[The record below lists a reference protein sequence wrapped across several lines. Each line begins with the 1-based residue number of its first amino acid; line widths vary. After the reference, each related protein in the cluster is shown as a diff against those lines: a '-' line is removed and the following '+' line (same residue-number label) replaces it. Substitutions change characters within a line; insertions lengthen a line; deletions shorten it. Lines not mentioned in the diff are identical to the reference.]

1 MFSKLLLVLGIAFGY
16 GSNLTLETPQK
27 SYDIVYD
34 YDSSNNDNFYYYA
47 SLFPEWSV
55 NWLNNATMVITAT
68 IQTSD
73 LLEMPDKVFDYF
85 YLGSFGVDY
94 EFSSLCFSMP
104 YVQSFYLDSPLNISF
119 PFIKSDNNVL
129 YDKTLFPE
137 VLFVYQITVYFGYNI
152 ETNAR
157 VYAEYGFIYEVAFTN
172 ELGIANYYTDLQ
184 DVAYNDG
191 YTDGYNEGANDF
203 YDDGYDNGYNDGYS
217 DGELYGFT
225 DGYYEGLQD
234 GYQIGFSDAE
244 YVGDGTWL
252 GNLVFGTIGGIVG
265 FLFALSDFEV
275 LGVSIMSIITLFV
288 AIGIVR
294 LLLKVLR

>member
-1 MFSKLLLVLGIAFGY
+1 MFSKLLLVLGVAFSY
-16 GSNLTLETPQK
+16 GSNLMLKTSQK
-27 SYDIVYD
+27 VYNRSYSYD
-34 YDSSNNDNFYYYA
+34 STNNENFYYYN
-47 SLFPEWSV
+47 SLFSDWSIQ
-55 NWLNNATMVITAT
+55 WLGNGNSMVITAV
-68 IQTSD
+68 IQTSY

-85 YLGSFGVDY
+85 YLGNFGDEYDFYNVVIFYPSYSF
-94 EFSSLCFSMP
+94 LIN
-104 YVQSFYLDSPLNISF
+104 SPLNNSF
-119 PFIKSDNNVL
+119 PFVKSNDYVF
-129 YDKTLFPE
+129 YDKSLFPE
-137 VLFVYQITVYFGYNI
+137 TSFVYEITVNFGYNI
-152 ETNAR
+152 ESNAR

-184 DVAYNDG
+184 NIAYNDG

-203 YDDGYDNGYNDGYS
+203 YEVGYDDGYYDGYQ
-217 DGELYGFT
+217 DGDYW
-225 DGYYEGLQD
+225 GYQD
-234 GYQIGFSDAE
+234 GYFDGFADAE

>member
-1 MFSKLLLVLGIAFGY
+1 MFSKLLLVLGIVFGY

-27 SYDIVYD
+27 SYDILYS
-34 YDSSNNDNFYYYA
+34 YDSANNEEFYYFN
-47 SLFPEWSV
+47 SLFPDWSV
-55 NWLNNATMVITAT
+55 SWINNNSNMSIIAI
-68 IQTSD
+68 IEPSD
-73 LLEMPDKVFDYF
+73 YLSLPNKVFDYF
-85 YLGSFGVDY
+85 YLGAFGADYNSLSFRVYFPGVQAFDLVPSL
-94 EFSSLCFSMP
+94 FSP
-104 YVQSFYLDSPLNISF
+104 F
-119 PFIKSDNNVL
+119 PFFKSENNVL
-129 YDKTLFPE
+129 YDKTKFPE
-137 VLFVYQITVYFGYNI
+137 VVFTYTVVVDFGYSINDAF
-152 ETNAR
+152 ER
-157 VYAEYGFIYEVAFTN
+157 QLAEFGFIYEVAFTN
-172 ELGIANYYTDLQ
+172 ELGIANYYADLQ

-191 YTDGYNEGANDF
+191 YT
-203 YDDGYDNGYNDGYS
+203 DGYS

-225 DGYYEGLQD
+225 DGYYEGLED

-294 LLLKVLR
+294 LLFKVLR